1 MGFSSARNLG
11 RDISAGFSPP
21 RRMPISEAVKKFM
34 RVPKGAGNSVPWDPE
49 LTPYIIEPMNCL
61 ASREYDAVIF
71 VGPARTGKTI
81 GLIDGWIV
89 YTIVCDP
96 SDMLVVQMTEDKARE
111 HSKKRLDRTF
121 RSSAAVKKRMSPRRN
136 DNNVHD
142 KTFRDGSFLKIGW
155 PSVNIMSSS
164 DYRFVALTDYDRF
177 PENIDSEGD
186 GFSLASKRTTTFMS
200 AGMTL
205 VESSPGRDICDS
217 KWRRKSPHEAPPTTG
232 ILSLYNRGDRRRW
245 YWPCP
250 HCGEYFQP
258 AMDAMTGYRNEPDP
272 FKASEAAYL
281 LCPHCSGIITAEKKR
296 ELNSAGVWLR
306 EGQVIDRNGNVSG
319 EPRRSRIASFWME
332 GPAAAYQTWA
342 QLVYKL
348 LTAEQEYEATGSEE
362 TLRAVINTDWG
373 LPYLPRASMEQRKS
387 ELLEQRA
394 EPVPSRSVPDG
405 VNFLVATVDVQA
417 GRHRRF
423 VVQVTG
429 YGSRGERW
437 IIDRYNITQSL
448 RSDCDG
454 ESQRIDPASYSGIWD
469 GTFKPAY
476 SNNMAWCLWD
486 MLTHP
491 RYGMGKRLGAADVDK
506 WALYVIG
513 QCCDQ
518 SVPDGFGGTEPRITC
533 NAWLTTQRKVWDVL
547 SDFCSAMRC
556 MPVWNGQTLT
566 FVQDRPS
573 DKVWTYNRSNV
584 VMPDDG
590 APFRYSFSALK
601 DRHNAVEVNWIDPDN
616 GWETATE
623 LVEDTQAI
631 ARYGRNVTKMDAFGC
646 TSRGQAHRAGLWL
659 IKTELLE
666 TQTVDFSV
674 GAEGLRHVPGDV
686 IEICDDDYAGIST
699 GGRVLAVN
707 SQTRT
712 LTLDREITLPSSG
725 TTLISLVDGSGNPV
739 SVEVQSVTDGVK
751 VKVSRVPDGVAGYSV
766 WGLKLPTLRQRL
778 FRCVSI
784 RENDDGTYAITAV
797 QHVPEKEAIVDNG
810 AHFDGDQSGT
820 VNGVTPPAVQHLTA
834 EVTADSGEYQV
845 LARWDTPKVVKG
857 VSFMLRLTV
866 AADDGSE
873 RLVSTA
879 RTTET
884 TYRFT
889 QLALGNYRLTV
900 RAVNAW
906 GQQGDPASVSF
917 RIAAPAAPSRIEL
930 TPGYFQ
936 ITATPHL
943 AVYDPTVQFEFWF
956 SEKRIAD
963 IRQVETTARYL
974 GTALYWIAA
983 SINIKPGHNYYFY
996 VRSVNTVGKSAFV
1009 EAVGQPSDD
1018 ASGYLDFFKGEIG
1031 KTHLAQEL
1039 WTQIDNGQL
1048 APDLAEIRTSITDVS
1063 NEITQTVNKKLE
1075 DQSAAIQQ
1083 IQKVQVD
1090 TNNNLNSMW
1099 AVKLQQMQDGRLY
1112 IAGIGA
1118 GIENTPDGMQ
1128 SQVLLAADRI
1138 AMINPANGNTK
1149 PMFVGQGDQIFMNE
1163 VFLKRLTAPTITS
1176 GGNPPVFSLTPD
1188 GRLTAKNA
1196 DISGN
1201 VNANAG
1207 TLNNVTVNENCT
1219 IKGMLEAT
1227 QVRGDFV
1234 KAVSKSFPKQAG
1246 TWGNTETPNG
1256 TVTVTISDDHNFDRQ
1271 IIIPPII
1278 FNGIAYSD
1286 PGSGNNPG
1294 GTRYTG
1300 YGFEVRKNGVLIAS
1314 RETKGAIPGSYS
1326 AVIDMPSGRGSVT
1339 LEFKVFHKGNQW
1351 AGNITDC
1358 TVIVTKKAASGISIR

>member
-1 MGFSSARNLG
+1 
-11 RDISAGFSPP
+11 
-21 RRMPISEAVKKFM
+21 
-34 RVPKGAGNSVPWDPE
+34 
-49 LTPYIIEPMNCL
+49 
-61 ASREYDAVIF
+61 
-71 VGPARTGKTI
+71 
-81 GLIDGWIV
+81 
-89 YTIVCDP
+89 
-96 SDMLVVQMTEDKARE
+96 
-111 HSKKRLDRTF
+111 
-121 RSSAAVKKRMSPRRN
+121 
-136 DNNVHD
+136 
-142 KTFRDGSFLKIGW
+142 
-155 PSVNIMSSS
+155 
-164 DYRFVALTDYDRF
+164 
-177 PENIDSEGD
+177 
-186 GFSLASKRTTTFMS
+186 
-200 AGMTL
+200 
-205 VESSPGRDICDS
+205 
-217 KWRRKSPHEAPPTTG
+217 
-232 ILSLYNRGDRRRW
+232 
-245 YWPCP
+245 
-250 HCGEYFQP
+250 
-258 AMDAMTGYRNEPDP
+258 
-272 FKASEAAYL
+272 
-281 LCPHCSGIITAEKKR
+281 
-296 ELNSAGVWLR
+296 
-306 EGQVIDRNGNVSG
+306 
-319 EPRRSRIASFWME
+319 
-332 GPAAAYQTWA
+332 
-342 QLVYKL
+342 
-348 LTAEQEYEATGSEE
+348 
-362 TLRAVINTDWG
+362 
-373 LPYLPRASMEQRKS
+373 
-387 ELLEQRA
+387 
-394 EPVPSRSVPDG
+394 
-405 VNFLVATVDVQA
+405 
-417 GRHRRF
+417 
-423 VVQVTG
+423 
-429 YGSRGERW
+429 
-437 IIDRYNITQSL
+437 
-448 RSDCDG
+448 
-454 ESQRIDPASYSGIWD
+454 
-469 GTFKPAY
+469 
-476 SNNMAWCLWD
+476 
-486 MLTHP
+486 
-491 RYGMGKRLGAADVDK
+491 
-506 WALYVIG
+506 
-513 QCCDQ
+513 
-518 SVPDGFGGTEPRITC
+518 
-533 NAWLTTQRKVWDVL
+533 
-547 SDFCSAMRC
+547 
-556 MPVWNGQTLT
+556 WNGQTLT

-739 SVEVQSVTDGVK
+739 SVEVQSVTDGLK
-751 VKVSRVPDGVAGYSV
+751 VKVNRVPDGVAEYSV

-866 AADDGSE
+866 TADDGSE

-884 TYRFT
+884 TYRFR
-889 QLALGNYRLTV
+889 QLALGRYTLTV

-917 RIAAPAAPSRIEL
+917 RIAAPAAPSQIEL

-963 IRQVETTARYL
+963 IRQVETSARYL

-983 SINIKPGHNYYFY
+983 SINIRPGHDYYFY

-1009 EAVGQPSDD
+1009 EAVGRPSDD

-1031 KTHLAQEL
+1031 KSHLAQEL

-1118 GIENTPDGMQ
+1118 GIENTPAGMQ

-1163 VFLKRLTAPTITS
+1163 VFLKYLTAPTITS
-1176 GGNPPVFSLTPD
+1176 GGNPPAFSLTPD
-1188 GRLTAKNA
+1188 GKLTAKNA
-1196 DISGN
+1196 DISGS
-1201 VNANAG
+1201 VNANSG
-1207 TLNNVTVNENCT
+1207 TLNNVTINENCQ
-1219 IKGMLEAT
+1219 IKGKLSANQIEGDIVKTVGKAFPRDSRAPERWPSGT
-1227 QVRGDFV
+1227 ITVR
-1234 KAVSKSFPKQAG
+1234 
-1246 TWGNTETPNG
+1246 
-1256 TVTVTISDDHNFDRQ
+1256 IYDDQPFDRQ
-1271 IIIPPII
+1271 IVIPAVAFSGAKHEREHTDI
-1278 FNGIAYSD
+1278 YS
-1286 PGSGNNPG
+1286 SC
-1294 GTRYTG
+1294 RLI
-1300 YGFEVRKNGVLIAS
+1300 VKKNGAEIYNRTALDNTLI
-1314 RETKGAIPGSYS
+1314 YS
-1326 AVIDMPSGRGSVT
+1326 GVIDMPAGHGHMT
-1339 LEFKVFHKGNQW
+1339 LEFSVSAWLVNDW
-1351 AGNITDC
+1351 YPTASISDLL
-1358 TVIVTKKAASGISIR
+1358 VVVMKKATAGISIS

>member
-1 MGFSSARNLG
+1 MGKGSSKGHTPREAKDNLKSSQMLSVI
-11 RDISAGFSPP
+11 DA
-21 RRMPISEAVKKFM
+21 ISEGPIEGPVDGLKS
-34 RVPKGAGNSVPWDPE
+34 VLLNS
-49 LTPYIIEPMNCL
+49 TPVL
-61 ASREYDAVIF
+61 
-71 VGPARTGKTI
+71 
-81 GLIDGWIV
+81 
-89 YTIVCDP
+89 
-96 SDMLVVQMTEDKARE
+96 
-111 HSKKRLDRTF
+111 
-121 RSSAAVKKRMSPRRN
+121 
-136 DNNVHD
+136 
-142 KTFRDGSFLKIGW
+142 
-155 PSVNIMSSS
+155 
-164 DYRFVALTDYDRF
+164 
-177 PENIDSEGD
+177 DSEGNTNISGVTVVFRAGEQEQTPPE
-186 GFSLASKRTTTFMS
+186 GFESSGSETVLGTEVKYDTPITRTITSANIDRLRFTFGVQALVETTSKGDRNPSEVRLLVQIQRNGGWVTEKDITIKGKTTSQYLASVVVDNLPPRPFSIRMRRMTPDSTTDRLQNK
-200 AGMTL
+200 TL
-205 VESSPGRDICDS
+205 WSSYTEIIDVKQCYPNTALVGVQVDSEQFGSQQVSRNYHLRGR
-217 KWRRKSPHEAPPTTG
+217 
-232 ILSLYNRGDRRRW
+232 IL
-245 YWPCP
+245 
-250 HCGEYFQP
+250 Q
-258 AMDAMTGYRNEPDP
+258 
-272 FKASEAAYL
+272 
-281 LCPHCSGIITAEKKR
+281 
-296 ELNSAGVWLR
+296 
-306 EGQVIDRNGNVSG
+306 
-319 EPRRSRIASFWME
+319 
-332 GPAAAYQTWA
+332 
-342 QLVYKL
+342 
-348 LTAEQEYEATGSEE
+348 
-362 TLRAVINTDWG
+362 
-373 LPYLPRASMEQRKS
+373 
-387 ELLEQRA
+387 
-394 EPVPSRSVPDG
+394 VPS
-405 VNFLVATVDVQA
+405 N
-417 GRHRRF
+417 
-423 VVQVTG
+423 
-429 YGSRGERW
+429 
-437 IIDRYNITQSL
+437 YNPQTRQ
-448 RSDCDG
+448 
-454 ESQRIDPASYSGIWD
+454 YSGIWD

-513 QCCDQ
+513 QHCDQ

-533 NAWLTTQRKVWDVL
+533 NAWLTTQRKAWDVL

-686 IEICDDDYAGIST
+686 IEICDDDYAGISI

-751 VKVSRVPDGVAGYSV
+751 VKVSRVPDGVAEYSV

-784 RENDDGTYAITAV
+784 RENDDGMYAITAV

-810 AHFDGDQSGT
+810 AHFDGEQSGT

-917 RIAAPAAPSRIEL
+917 RINAPAKPATIEL

-936 ITATPHL
+936 ITAVPRL

-956 SEKRIAD
+956 SEKRITNTA
-963 IRQVETTARYL
+963 QVEKSARYL
-974 GTALYWIAA
+974 GTGSQWTVHG
-983 SINIKPGHNYYFY
+983 SRIKPGTDFWFY
-996 VRSVNTVGKSAFV
+996 VRSVNLVGKSAFV
-1009 EAVGQPSDD
+1009 EASGQPSNDGEGYLEIFRGLIDETLLGQALKERID
-1018 ASGYLDFFKGEIG
+1018 ASALRTEVTQLEEDIRQRMDTDIAEVTRKIG
-1031 KTHLAQEL
+1031 KAENSLTQLVAKKNEDQTLAIAQVSQKVDRVSSEISQ
-1039 WTQIDNGQL
+1039 TVSQGQSENARQIAQVRQYVDKKG
-1048 APDLAEIRTSITDVS
+1048 S
-1063 NEITQTVNKKLE
+1063 EITSTTDKKLG
-1075 DQSAAIQQ
+1075 DQAVTIQQ
-1083 IQKVQVD
+1083 IQRVQSDTRNELNAMYMLKVQKTKNGIPYV
-1090 TNNNLNSMW
+1090 
-1099 AVKLQQMQDGRLY
+1099 
-1112 IAGIGA
+1112 AGIGA
-1118 GIENTPDGMQ
+1118 GIEDVDGQ
-1128 SQVLLAADRI
+1128 TLSNILLQADRI
-1138 AMINPANGNTK
+1138 AMITPENGNTT
-1149 PMFVGQGDQIFMNE
+1149 PLFVAQGNQLFMND
-1163 VFLKRLTAPTITS
+1163 VFLKRLFAVSITS
-1176 GGNPPVFSLTPD
+1176 SGNPPTFSLTPD
-1188 GRLTAKNA
+1188 GRLTARNA
-1196 DISGN
+1196 DISGAIT
-1201 VNANAG
+1201 ANTG
-1207 TLNNVTVNENCT
+1207 TLNNVTINENCVIRGKLSANQIEGDLVKTVGKAFPRDSRAPERWPSGT
-1219 IKGMLEAT
+1219 IT
-1227 QVRGDFV
+1227 VRV
-1234 KAVSKSFPKQAG
+1234 Y
-1246 TWGNTETPNG
+1246 
-1256 TVTVTISDDHNFDRQ
+1256 DDQPFNRQ
-1271 IIIPPII
+1271 IVIPAVA
-1278 FNGIAYSD
+1278 FSGARHERENSDTYS
-1286 PGSGNNPG
+1286 SC
-1294 GTRYTG
+1294 RLI
-1300 YGFEVRKNGVLIAS
+1300 VRKNGAEIYNRTALDNTLI
-1314 RETKGAIPGSYS
+1314 YS
-1326 AVIDMPSGRGSVT
+1326 GVIDMPAGRGHMT
-1339 LEFKVFHKGNQW
+1339 LEFSVSAWWVNGW
-1351 AGNITDC
+1351 YPTASISDLL
-1358 TVIVTKKAASGISIR
+1358 VVVMKKATAGITIS

>member
-1 MGFSSARNLG
+1 
-11 RDISAGFSPP
+11 
-21 RRMPISEAVKKFM
+21 
-34 RVPKGAGNSVPWDPE
+34 
-49 LTPYIIEPMNCL
+49 
-61 ASREYDAVIF
+61 
-71 VGPARTGKTI
+71 
-81 GLIDGWIV
+81 
-89 YTIVCDP
+89 
-96 SDMLVVQMTEDKARE
+96 
-111 HSKKRLDRTF
+111 
-121 RSSAAVKKRMSPRRN
+121 
-136 DNNVHD
+136 
-142 KTFRDGSFLKIGW
+142 
-155 PSVNIMSSS
+155 
-164 DYRFVALTDYDRF
+164 
-177 PENIDSEGD
+177 
-186 GFSLASKRTTTFMS
+186 
-200 AGMTL
+200 
-205 VESSPGRDICDS
+205 
-217 KWRRKSPHEAPPTTG
+217 
-232 ILSLYNRGDRRRW
+232 
-245 YWPCP
+245 
-250 HCGEYFQP
+250 
-258 AMDAMTGYRNEPDP
+258 
-272 FKASEAAYL
+272 
-281 LCPHCSGIITAEKKR
+281 
-296 ELNSAGVWLR
+296 
-306 EGQVIDRNGNVSG
+306 
-319 EPRRSRIASFWME
+319 
-332 GPAAAYQTWA
+332 
-342 QLVYKL
+342 
-348 LTAEQEYEATGSEE
+348 
-362 TLRAVINTDWG
+362 
-373 LPYLPRASMEQRKS
+373 
-387 ELLEQRA
+387 
-394 EPVPSRSVPDG
+394 
-405 VNFLVATVDVQA
+405 
-417 GRHRRF
+417 
-423 VVQVTG
+423 
-429 YGSRGERW
+429 
-437 IIDRYNITQSL
+437 
-448 RSDCDG
+448 
-454 ESQRIDPASYSGIWD
+454 
-469 GTFKPAY
+469 
-476 SNNMAWCLWD
+476 
-486 MLTHP
+486 
-491 RYGMGKRLGAADVDK
+491 
-506 WALYVIG
+506 
-513 QCCDQ
+513 
-518 SVPDGFGGTEPRITC
+518 
-533 NAWLTTQRKVWDVL
+533 
-547 SDFCSAMRC
+547 
-556 MPVWNGQTLT
+556 
-566 FVQDRPS
+566 
-573 DKVWTYNRSNV
+573 
-584 VMPDDG
+584 
-590 APFRYSFSALK
+590 
-601 DRHNAVEVNWIDPDN
+601 
-616 GWETATE
+616 
-623 LVEDTQAI
+623 
-631 ARYGRNVTKMDAFGC
+631 
-646 TSRGQAHRAGLWL
+646 
-659 IKTELLE
+659 
-666 TQTVDFSV
+666 
-674 GAEGLRHVPGDV
+674 
-686 IEICDDDYAGIST
+686 
-699 GGRVLAVN
+699 N

-725 TTLISLVDGSGNPV
+725 TTLISLVDGQGSPV

-751 VKVSRVPDGVAGYSV
+751 VKVSRVPDGVAGYSI
-766 WGLKLPTLRQRL
+766 WGMKLPTLRQRL

-1118 GIENTPDGMQ
+1118 GIENTPAGMQ

-1149 PMFVGQGDQIFMNE
+1149 PMFVGQGDQIFMND
-1163 VFLKRLTAPTITS
+1163 VFLKYLTAPTITS
-1176 GGNPPVFSLTPD
+1176 GGNPPAFSLTPD

-1196 DISGN
+1196 DISGS

-1207 TLNNVTVNENCT
+1207 TLNNVTINENCRVLGKLSANQIEGDLVKTVGKAFPRDSRAPERWPSGT
-1219 IKGMLEAT
+1219 IT
-1227 QVRGDFV
+1227 VRV
-1234 KAVSKSFPKQAG
+1234 Y
-1246 TWGNTETPNG
+1246 
-1256 TVTVTISDDHNFDRQ
+1256 DDQPFDRQ
-1271 IIIPPII
+1271 IVIPAVAFRGAKHERENNDIYSSCRLI
-1278 FNGIAYSD
+1278 VKKNGAEIYNRTALD
-1286 PGSGNNPG
+1286 N
-1294 GTRYTG
+1294 TLVYTG
-1300 YGFEVRKNGVLIAS
+1300 
-1314 RETKGAIPGSYS
+1314 
-1326 AVIDMPSGRGSVT
+1326 VIDMPAGRGHMT
-1339 LEFKVFHKGNQW
+1339 LEFSVSAWLVNDWYPTASISDLLVVVMKKST
-1351 AGNITDC
+1351 AGIT
-1358 TVIVTKKAASGISIR
+1358 IS

>member
-1 MGFSSARNLG
+1 
-11 RDISAGFSPP
+11 
-21 RRMPISEAVKKFM
+21 
-34 RVPKGAGNSVPWDPE
+34 
-49 LTPYIIEPMNCL
+49 
-61 ASREYDAVIF
+61 
-71 VGPARTGKTI
+71 
-81 GLIDGWIV
+81 
-89 YTIVCDP
+89 
-96 SDMLVVQMTEDKARE
+96 MT
-111 HSKKRLDRTF
+111 F
-121 RSSAAVKKRMSPRRN
+121 N
-136 DNNVHD
+136 
-142 KTFRDGSFLKIGW
+142 
-155 PSVNIMSSS
+155 
-164 DYRFVALTDYDRF
+164 
-177 PENIDSEGD
+177 
-186 GFSLASKRTTTFMS
+186 
-200 AGMTL
+200 
-205 VESSPGRDICDS
+205 
-217 KWRRKSPHEAPPTTG
+217 
-232 ILSLYNRGDRRRW
+232 
-245 YWPCP
+245 
-250 HCGEYFQP
+250 
-258 AMDAMTGYRNEPDP
+258 
-272 FKASEAAYL
+272 AYL
-281 LCPHCSGIITAEKKR
+281 S
-296 ELNSAGVWLR
+296 
-306 EGQVIDRNGNVSG
+306 Q
-319 EPRRSRIASFWME
+319 
-332 GPAAAYQTWA
+332 
-342 QLVYKL
+342 
-348 LTAEQEYEATGSEE
+348 
-362 TLRAVINTDWG
+362 
-373 LPYLPRASMEQRKS
+373 QRK
-387 ELLEQRA
+387 A
-394 EPVPSRSVPDG
+394 
-405 VNFLVATVDVQA
+405 
-417 GRHRRF
+417 
-423 VVQVTG
+423 
-429 YGSRGERW
+429 
-437 IIDRYNITQSL
+437 
-448 RSDCDG
+448 
-454 ESQRIDPASYSGIWD
+454 
-469 GTFKPAY
+469 
-476 SNNMAWCLWD
+476 
-486 MLTHP
+486 
-491 RYGMGKRLGAADVDK
+491 
-506 WALYVIG
+506 
-513 QCCDQ
+513 
-518 SVPDGFGGTEPRITC
+518 
-533 NAWLTTQRKVWDVL
+533 WDVL

-573 DKVWTYNRSNV
+573 DVVWPYTNSDV
-584 VMPDDG
+584 VVDDNG
-590 APFRYSFSALK
+590 VGFRYSFSALK
-601 DRHNAVEVNWIDPDN
+601 DRHTAVEVNYTDPQN
-616 GWETATE
+616 GWQTSTE
-623 LVEDTQAI
+623 LVEDPEAI
-631 ARYGRNVTKMDAFGC
+631 LRYGRNLLKMDAFGC
-646 TSRGQAHRAGLWL
+646 TSRGQAHRAGLWV
-659 IKTELLE
+659 IKTGLLE
-666 TQTVDFSV
+666 TQTVDFTLGSQ
-674 GAEGLRHVPGDV
+674 GLRHTPGDI
-686 IEICDDDYAGIST
+686 IEICDNDYAGTMT
-699 GGRVLAVN
+699 GGRILSIDAA
-707 SQTRT
+707 SRT
-712 LTLDREITLPSSG
+712 LTLDREVTLPETG
-725 TTLISLVDGSGNPV
+725 AATVNLINGSGKPV
-739 SVEVQSVTDGVK
+739 SVAITAHPAPDRIQ
-751 VKVSRVPDGVAGYSV
+751 VSTLPDGVETYGV
-766 WGLKLPTLRQRL
+766 WGLSLPSLRRRL

-784 RENDDGTYAITAV
+784 RENTDGTFAITAV

-857 VSFMLRLTV
+857 VSFLLRLTV
-866 AADDGSE
+866 TAEDGSE

-884 TYRFT
+884 TYRFR

-900 RAVNAW
+900 RAANAR

-956 SEKRIAD
+956 SETRITD
-963 IRQVETTARYL
+963 IRQVETSARYL

-983 SINIKPGHNYYFY
+983 SINIKPGHDYYFY

-1048 APDLAEIRTSITDVS
+1048 APDLTEIRTSITDVS

-1176 GGNPPVFSLTPD
+1176 GGNPPAFSLTSD

-1196 DISGN
+1196 DISGS
-1201 VNANAG
+1201 VNANSG
-1207 TLNNVTVNENCT
+1207 TLNNVTINQNCT

-1234 KAVSKSFPKQAG
+1234 KAVSKAFLKKVG

-1278 FNGIAYSD
+1278 FNGIAYDD

-1339 LEFKVFHKGNQW
+1339 LEFKIFQKGNQG

>member
-1 MGFSSARNLG
+1 MGKGSSKGHTPREAKDNLKSTQLLSVIDAISEGPVEGPVDGLKSVLLNSTPVLDTEGNTNISGVTVVFRAGEQEQTPPEGFESSGSETVLGTEVKYDTPITRTITSANIDRLRFTFGVQALVETTSKGDRNPSEVRLLVQIQRNG
-11 RDISAGFSPP
+11 GWVTEKDITIKGKTTSQYLASVVVGSLPP
-21 RRMPISEAVKKFM
+21 RPFNIRMRRMTPDSTTDQLQNKTLWSSYTEIIDVKQGY
-34 RVPKGAGNSVPWDPE
+34 PNTA
-49 LTPYIIEPMNCL
+49 L
-61 ASREYDAVIF
+61 
-71 VGPARTGKTI
+71 VG
-81 GLIDGWIV
+81 
-89 YTIVCDP
+89 
-96 SDMLVVQMTEDKARE
+96 VQ
-111 HSKKRLDRTF
+111 
-121 RSSAAVKKRMSPRRN
+121 V
-136 DNNVHD
+136 
-142 KTFRDGSFLKIGW
+142 
-155 PSVNIMSSS
+155 
-164 DYRFVALTDYDRF
+164 
-177 PENIDSEGD
+177 DSEQFG
-186 GFSLASKRTTTFMS
+186 SQQVSRNYHLR
-200 AGMTL
+200 
-205 VESSPGRDICDS
+205 GR
-217 KWRRKSPHEAPPTTG
+217 
-232 ILSLYNRGDRRRW
+232 IL
-245 YWPCP
+245 
-250 HCGEYFQP
+250 Q
-258 AMDAMTGYRNEPDP
+258 
-272 FKASEAAYL
+272 
-281 LCPHCSGIITAEKKR
+281 
-296 ELNSAGVWLR
+296 
-306 EGQVIDRNGNVSG
+306 
-319 EPRRSRIASFWME
+319 
-332 GPAAAYQTWA
+332 
-342 QLVYKL
+342 
-348 LTAEQEYEATGSEE
+348 
-362 TLRAVINTDWG
+362 
-373 LPYLPRASMEQRKS
+373 
-387 ELLEQRA
+387 
-394 EPVPSRSVPDG
+394 VPS
-405 VNFLVATVDVQA
+405 N
-417 GRHRRF
+417 
-423 VVQVTG
+423 
-429 YGSRGERW
+429 
-437 IIDRYNITQSL
+437 YNPQTRQ
-448 RSDCDG
+448 
-454 ESQRIDPASYSGIWD
+454 YSGIWD

-476 SNNMAWCLWD
+476 SNNPAWCLWD

-491 RYGMGKRLGAADVDK
+491 RYGMGKRLGAVDVDK
-506 WALYVIG
+506 WALYLIG
-513 QCCDQ
+513 QYCDQ

-533 NAWLTTQRKVWDVL
+533 NAWLTTQRKAWDVL

-631 ARYGRNVTKMDAFGC
+631 LRYGRNVTKMDAFGC

-725 TTLISLVDGSGNPV
+725 TTLISLVDGQGSPV

-857 VSFMLRLTV
+857 VSFLLRLTV
-866 AADDGSE
+866 TADDGSE

-884 TYRFT
+884 TYRFR

-956 SEKRIAD
+956 SEKRITD
-963 IRQVETTARYL
+963 IRKVETTARYL

-983 SINIKPGHNYYFY
+983 SINIKPGHDYYFY
-996 VRSVNTVGKSAFV
+996 IRSVNTVGKSAFV
-1009 EAVGQPSDD
+1009 EAVGQPGDD

-1163 VFLKRLTAPTITS
+1163 VFLKYLTAPTITS
-1176 GGNPPVFSLTPD
+1176 GGNPPTFSLTPD

-1196 DISGN
+1196 DISGS

-1207 TLNNVTVNENCT
+1207 TLNNVTINENCT
-1219 IKGMLEAT
+1219 IKGMLEAN

-1234 KAVSKSFPKQAG
+1234 KTVSKSFPKKAG

-1278 FNGIAYSD
+1278 FNGVAYDD

-1339 LEFKVFHKGNQW
+1339 LEFKIFQKGNQG

>member
-1 MGFSSARNLG
+1 
-11 RDISAGFSPP
+11 
-21 RRMPISEAVKKFM
+21 
-34 RVPKGAGNSVPWDPE
+34 
-49 LTPYIIEPMNCL
+49 
-61 ASREYDAVIF
+61 
-71 VGPARTGKTI
+71 
-81 GLIDGWIV
+81 
-89 YTIVCDP
+89 
-96 SDMLVVQMTEDKARE
+96 
-111 HSKKRLDRTF
+111 
-121 RSSAAVKKRMSPRRN
+121 
-136 DNNVHD
+136 
-142 KTFRDGSFLKIGW
+142 
-155 PSVNIMSSS
+155 
-164 DYRFVALTDYDRF
+164 
-177 PENIDSEGD
+177 
-186 GFSLASKRTTTFMS
+186 
-200 AGMTL
+200 
-205 VESSPGRDICDS
+205 
-217 KWRRKSPHEAPPTTG
+217 
-232 ILSLYNRGDRRRW
+232 
-245 YWPCP
+245 
-250 HCGEYFQP
+250 
-258 AMDAMTGYRNEPDP
+258 
-272 FKASEAAYL
+272 
-281 LCPHCSGIITAEKKR
+281 
-296 ELNSAGVWLR
+296 
-306 EGQVIDRNGNVSG
+306 
-319 EPRRSRIASFWME
+319 
-332 GPAAAYQTWA
+332 
-342 QLVYKL
+342 
-348 LTAEQEYEATGSEE
+348 
-362 TLRAVINTDWG
+362 
-373 LPYLPRASMEQRKS
+373 
-387 ELLEQRA
+387 
-394 EPVPSRSVPDG
+394 
-405 VNFLVATVDVQA
+405 
-417 GRHRRF
+417 
-423 VVQVTG
+423 
-429 YGSRGERW
+429 
-437 IIDRYNITQSL
+437 
-448 RSDCDG
+448 
-454 ESQRIDPASYSGIWD
+454 
-469 GTFKPAY
+469 
-476 SNNMAWCLWD
+476 
-486 MLTHP
+486 
-491 RYGMGKRLGAADVDK
+491 
-506 WALYVIG
+506 
-513 QCCDQ
+513 
-518 SVPDGFGGTEPRITC
+518 
-533 NAWLTTQRKVWDVL
+533 
-547 SDFCSAMRC
+547 
-556 MPVWNGQTLT
+556 
-566 FVQDRPS
+566 
-573 DKVWTYNRSNV
+573 
-584 VMPDDG
+584 
-590 APFRYSFSALK
+590 SALK

-739 SVEVQSVTDGVK
+739 SVEVQSVTDGLK
-751 VKVSRVPDGVAGYSV
+751 VKVNRVPDGVAEYSV

-857 VSFMLRLTV
+857 VSFLLRLTV

-889 QLALGNYRLTV
+889 QLALGRYTLTV

-917 RIAAPAAPSRIEL
+917 RIAAPVAPSRIEL

-956 SEKRIAD
+956 SEKRITD

-974 GTALYWIAA
+974 GTGLYWIAA
-983 SINIKPGHNYYFY
+983 SINIKPGHDYYFY

-1163 VFLKRLTAPTITS
+1163 VFLKYLTAPTITS
-1176 GGNPPVFSLTPD
+1176 GGNPPAFSLTPD

-1196 DISGN
+1196 DISGS
-1201 VNANAG
+1201 VNANSG
-1207 TLNNVTVNENCT
+1207 TLNNVTINENCRVLGKLSANQIEGDLVKTVGKAFPRDSRAPERWPSGT
-1219 IKGMLEAT
+1219 IT
-1227 QVRGDFV
+1227 VRV
-1234 KAVSKSFPKQAG
+1234 Y
-1246 TWGNTETPNG
+1246 
-1256 TVTVTISDDHNFDRQ
+1256 DDQPFDRQ
-1271 IIIPPII
+1271 IVIPAVAFSGARHERENSDTYSSCRLIVKK
-1278 FNGIAYSD
+1278 NGAEIYNRTALD
-1286 PGSGNNPG
+1286 N
-1294 GTRYTG
+1294 TLIYTG
-1300 YGFEVRKNGVLIAS
+1300 
-1314 RETKGAIPGSYS
+1314 
-1326 AVIDMPSGRGSVT
+1326 VIDMPAGSGVMT
-1339 LEFKVFHKGNQW
+1339 LEFSVSAWWVNGW
-1351 AGNITDC
+1351 YPTASISDLL
-1358 TVIVTKKAASGISIR
+1358 VVVMKKATAGITIS

>member
-1 MGFSSARNLG
+1 MGKGSSKGHTPREAKDNLKSTQLLSVI
-11 RDISAGFSPP
+11 DA
-21 RRMPISEAVKKFM
+21 ISEGPVEGPVDGLKS
-34 RVPKGAGNSVPWDPE
+34 VLLNS
-49 LTPYIIEPMNCL
+49 TPVL
-61 ASREYDAVIF
+61 
-71 VGPARTGKTI
+71 
-81 GLIDGWIV
+81 
-89 YTIVCDP
+89 
-96 SDMLVVQMTEDKARE
+96 
-111 HSKKRLDRTF
+111 
-121 RSSAAVKKRMSPRRN
+121 
-136 DNNVHD
+136 
-142 KTFRDGSFLKIGW
+142 
-155 PSVNIMSSS
+155 
-164 DYRFVALTDYDRF
+164 
-177 PENIDSEGD
+177 DSEGNTNISGVTVVFRAGEQEQTPPE
-186 GFSLASKRTTTFMS
+186 GFESSGSETVLGTEVKYDTPITRTITSANIDRLRFTFGVQALVETTSKGDRNPSEVRLLVQIQRNGGWVTEKDITIKGKTTSQYLASVVVDNLPPRPFNIRMRRMTPDSTTDQLQNK
-200 AGMTL
+200 TL
-205 VESSPGRDICDS
+205 WSSYTEIIDVKQCYPNTALVGVQVDSEQFGSQQVSRNYHLRGR
-217 KWRRKSPHEAPPTTG
+217 
-232 ILSLYNRGDRRRW
+232 IL
-245 YWPCP
+245 
-250 HCGEYFQP
+250 Q
-258 AMDAMTGYRNEPDP
+258 
-272 FKASEAAYL
+272 
-281 LCPHCSGIITAEKKR
+281 
-296 ELNSAGVWLR
+296 
-306 EGQVIDRNGNVSG
+306 
-319 EPRRSRIASFWME
+319 
-332 GPAAAYQTWA
+332 
-342 QLVYKL
+342 
-348 LTAEQEYEATGSEE
+348 
-362 TLRAVINTDWG
+362 
-373 LPYLPRASMEQRKS
+373 
-387 ELLEQRA
+387 
-394 EPVPSRSVPDG
+394 VPS
-405 VNFLVATVDVQA
+405 N
-417 GRHRRF
+417 
-423 VVQVTG
+423 
-429 YGSRGERW
+429 
-437 IIDRYNITQSL
+437 YNPQTRQ
-448 RSDCDG
+448 
-454 ESQRIDPASYSGIWD
+454 YSGIWD
-469 GTFKPAY
+469 GTLKPAY

-513 QCCDQ
+513 QYCDQ

-533 NAWLTTQRKVWDVL
+533 NAYLTTQRKAWDVL

-601 DRHNAVEVNWIDPDN
+601 DRHNAVEVNWIDPNN
-616 GWETATE
+616 GWDTATE

-686 IEICDDDYAGIST
+686 IEICDDDYAGISI

-712 LTLDREITLPSSG
+712 LTLDREITLPAPG

-751 VKVSRVPDGVAGYSV
+751 VKVSRVPDGVAEYSV

-857 VSFMLRLTV
+857 VSFLLRLTV
-866 AADDGSE
+866 TADDGSE

-884 TYRFT
+884 TYRFR

-983 SINIKPGHNYYFY
+983 SINIRPGHNYYFY

-1163 VFLKRLTAPTITS
+1163 VFLKYLTAPTITS
-1176 GGNPPVFSLTPD
+1176 GGNPPAFSLTPD
-1188 GRLTAKNA
+1188 GKLTAKNA
-1196 DISGN
+1196 DISGS
-1201 VNANAG
+1201 VNANSG
-1207 TLNNVTVNENCT
+1207 TLNNVTINENCQ
-1219 IKGMLEAT
+1219 IKGKLSANQIEGDIVKTVGKAFPRDSRAPERWPSGT
-1227 QVRGDFV
+1227 ITVR
-1234 KAVSKSFPKQAG
+1234 
-1246 TWGNTETPNG
+1246 
-1256 TVTVTISDDHNFDRQ
+1256 IYDDQPFDRQ
-1271 IIIPPII
+1271 IVIPAVAFCGAKHERENNDI
-1278 FNGIAYSD
+1278 YS
-1286 PGSGNNPG
+1286 SC
-1294 GTRYTG
+1294 RLI
-1300 YGFEVRKNGVLIAS
+1300 VKKNGAEIYNRTALDNTLV
-1314 RETKGAIPGSYS
+1314 YS
-1326 AVIDMPSGRGSVT
+1326 GVIDMPAGHGHMT
-1339 LEFKVFHKGNQW
+1339 LEFSVSAWLVNDW
-1351 AGNITDC
+1351 YPTASISDLL
-1358 TVIVTKKAASGISIR
+1358 VVVMKKATAGISIS